1 MADQD
6 TTYFELLEACQAGG
20 CPLCRLGNRAA
31 ERFLNTLNYEGVND
45 PGLRQALR
53 AARGLCRDHAWHLA
67 RLRGSPLGVALIYRS
82 VIADLLELVEEEPS
96 ATNRSR
102 RSAGKQLEPG
112 QPCPACRAQ
121 DEAVNRYAGA
131 LLAGLGDE
139 SLMHSLDQAGG
150 LCLSHL
156 IHVLELATPA
166 QAQVLRA
173 RHASIY
179 RRLHAELGE
188 FIRKHDHR
196 FRHEPLGS
204 EADSWRRAIATIVG
218 PQA

>member
-20 CPLCRLGNRAA
+20 CPLCRLGSRAA
-31 ERFLNTLNYEGVND
+31 ERFLNTLNYEGIND

-53 AARGLCRDHAWHLA
+53 AARGLCRAHAWQLA

-82 VIADLLELVEEEPS
+82 VIADLLELIEEEPS
-96 ATNRSR
+96 TASR
-102 RSAGKQLEPG
+102 GRRGARKRFEPG
-112 QPCPACRAQ
+112 QPCPACRAEN
-121 DEAVNRYAGA
+121 EAVDRYAGA

-139 SLMHSLDQAGG
+139 SLISSLDQAGG
-150 LCLSHL
+150 LCLPHL
-156 IHVLELATPA
+156 VHALELATPA

-173 RHASIY
+173 GQASIY

-204 EADSWRRAIATIVG
+204 EADSWRRAIAAIVG
-218 PQA
+218 PQP